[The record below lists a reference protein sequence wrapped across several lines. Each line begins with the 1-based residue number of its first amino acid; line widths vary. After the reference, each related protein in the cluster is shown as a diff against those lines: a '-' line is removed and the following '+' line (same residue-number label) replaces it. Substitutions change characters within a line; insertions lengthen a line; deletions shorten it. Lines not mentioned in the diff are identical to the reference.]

1 MNSVL
6 IVDASDFDSRLMSEI
21 GMGMEQIA
29 REIYEH
35 RSRTQMP
42 IIVIEA
48 GAHLTSES
56 MTPSPT
62 AAKPTTELRA
72 TSKTPTA
79 EQSS

>member
-6 IVDASDFDSRLMSEI
+6 TVDASDSDGRLMSEI
-21 GMGMEQIA
+21 GIGMEQVA
-29 REIYEH
+29 REIHEH
-35 RSRTQMP
+35 SSRTQKP

-62 AAKPTTELRA
+62 AAKPTTGLRA